1 MKHHRTRGVRAVVS
15 VAVASLAAVALFTT
29 TAVAQSSENV
39 PGVTNKEVKFGFIWS
54 GTGVASSTF
63 QGSDKACQARVDR
76 ANREGGVN
84 GRKIKIEYLDDKSSG
99 ANLTGAKDL
108 VENRDVFGVI
118 NNSSFGFLSYRYLK
132 DAGVPM
138 IGGGFDGTYYGEK
151 GNEGILSALGNSA
164 PFTGLAYDNLTK
176 LMKQAGAK
184 KVAAVAYGASS
195 SSVASAQTLM
205 DYAAPASGLDP
216 VYFNKTVEFGTS
228 DVGPLGLGI
237 KNAGADA
244 AYMPMVAESNL
255 ALVQNLEQN
264 GVQMKFNALMTGYGQ
279 SLLDSATAKTL
290 KPNTY
295 FMQTYKPV
303 ELNDASTKQFVAD
316 LKKVGITG
324 VPDYGKYT
332 GYITCDLAITALEQQ
347 GKNPSRETFASK
359 FRALGKYDAAGL
371 NCRPYDVGLDTFGKF
386 PATGCIFGTQVK
398 NGKFVVVNKGK
409 PVIGKLVG
417 SKAALEANATGNPSL
432 VTTTTAAA
440 TPSS

>member
-1 MKHHRTRGVRAVVS
+1 MKHHRTRAVRAVVS
-15 VAVASLAAVALFTT
+15 VAVASLAAVTLVTT
-29 TAVAQSSENV
+29 AAVAQSKGEV
-39 PGVTNKEVKFGFIWS
+39 PGVTAKAVKLGFIWS

-76 ANREGGVN
+76 ANRAGGVN
-84 GRKIKIEYLDDKSSG
+84 GRKIEVEYVDDKSSG
-99 ANLTGAKDL
+99 ANLTAAKDL

-118 NNSSFGFLSYRYLK
+118 NNSSFAFLSYRYLK
-132 DAGVPM
+132 DAGVPL

-176 LMKQAGAK
+176 LMKQAGATK
-184 KVAAVAYGASS
+184 LAGVAYGASS
-195 SSVASAQTLM
+195 SSVASAKTTVNI
-205 DYAAPASGLDP
+205 AGPAQGLDP
-216 VYFNKTVEFGTS
+216 VYLNTSVDFGTS

-237 KNAGADA
+237 KNSGADA

-279 SLLDSATAKTL
+279 NLLDSPSAKTL

-295 FMQTYKPV
+295 LLQTYKPV
-303 ELNDASTKQFVAD
+303 EINDKDTKQFVAD

-332 GYITCDLAITALEQQ
+332 GYITCDLAITALQQQ
-347 GKNPSRETFASK
+347 GKDVSRDTFASK

-371 NCRPYDVGLDTFGKF
+371 NCAPYNVGLDTFGKF
-386 PATGCIFGTQVK
+386 PETGCIYGVQVK

-409 PVIGKLVG
+409 PVMGKLIG
-417 SKAALEANATGNPSL
+417 SKDALEANRTGNPL
-432 VTTTTAAA
+432 VTTTVPAA
-440 TPSS
+440 

>member
-1 MKHHRTRGVRAVVS
+1 MKHHSRRGLRAVATI
-15 VAVASLAAVALFTT
+15 AVAGLAAATLMTT
-29 TAVAQSSENV
+29 TAVAQSSTSV
-39 PGVTNKEVKFGFIWS
+39 PGVTDKTVKLGFIWS

-76 ANREGGVN
+76 ANKEGGVN
-84 GRKIKIEYLDDKSSG
+84 GRKIEVAYLDDKSSG

-108 VENRDVFGVI
+108 VENQDVFAVV
-118 NNSSFGFLSYRYLK
+118 NNSSFAYLSYRYLK

-164 PFTGLAYDNLTK
+164 PFSGLAYDNLTK
-176 LMKQAGAK
+176 LMKQVGAK
-184 KVAAVAYGASS
+184 KVAAVAYGVSS

-205 DYAAPASGLDP
+205 DYAAPAQGLDP

-244 AYMPMVAESNL
+244 AYMPMVAESNI

-264 GVQMKFNALMTGYGQ
+264 GVKMKFNALMTGYGQ
-279 SLLDSATAKTL
+279 SLLDSTAAKTL
-290 KPNTY
+290 QPNTY
-295 FMQTYKPV
+295 FIQTYKPV
-303 ELNDASTKQFVAD
+303 ELKDKATKQFQAD
-316 LKKVGITG
+316 LKKVGING

-332 GYITCDLAITALEQQ
+332 GYITCDLAITALQAA
-347 GKNPSRETFASK
+347 GKNVTRENFAPK
-359 FRALGKYDAAGL
+359 FRALGTYDAAGL
-371 NCRPYDVGLDTFGKF
+371 NCAPYPVGLDTFGKY
-386 PATGCIFGTQVK
+386 AETGCIYAAQVK
-398 NGKFVVVNKGK
+398 DDKFVVANKGK

-417 SKAALEANATGNPSL
+417 SKAALEANRTGNPL
-432 VTTTTAAA
+432 VTTTVPES